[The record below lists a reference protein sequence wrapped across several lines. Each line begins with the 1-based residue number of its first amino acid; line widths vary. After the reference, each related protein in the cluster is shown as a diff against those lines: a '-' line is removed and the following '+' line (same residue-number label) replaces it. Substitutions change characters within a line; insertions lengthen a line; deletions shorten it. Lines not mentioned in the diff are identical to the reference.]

1 MGVGTWHRLIPR
13 GSRRKP
19 GKKAS
24 GQSHGWQQ
32 VQCAGWEANSRKP
45 YLGELPHAVLP
56 CLAMRPP
63 SKLNK
68 FSCLR
73 TPGRPAT
80 AWLLDSATPHVTSL
94 WESWRH
100 GEGEAWI
107 AVFNLLSPPSLQQ
120 SMWGPQVECLLASV
134 PPLCTNECN
143 EHCPFFRSH

>member
-1 MGVGTWHRLIPR
+1 MAPR
-13 GSRRKP
+13 GNQVKRPQDRVMDGGKYSARAGRLTPGSLPWRK
-19 GKKAS
+19 
-24 GQSHGWQQ
+24 
-32 VQCAGWEANSRKP
+32 
-45 YLGELPHAVLP
+45 LPHGVLP

-80 AWLLDSATPHVTSL
+80 AWLLDSATPHMTSL

-134 PPLCTNECN
+134 RPLCTNECN
-143 EHCPFFRSH
+143 ERCPFFRSH